1 VSVRPSLRLERSLLR
16 AGHNFVGG
24 IDEVGRGPLAGPIVV
39 GLVVVSPETP
49 AAPPGVRD
57 SKATKRVERPNLV
70 TLINEWAWSTTASV
84 DAQFIDTFGLTAALR
99 ECVAIAIRSSVAAGM
114 EPSALILD
122 GNFNYCDPTMDA
134 DVVLRK
140 RADQYSS
147 SVSAASVVAKFERD
161 EFMCQRAIEFPG
173 YGWERNSGYGT
184 KEHLYAIR
192 SMGLT
197 PLHRRS
203 FCH

>member
-1 VSVRPSLRLERSLLR
+1 
-16 AGHNFVGG
+16 
-24 IDEVGRGPLAGPIVV
+24 
-39 GLVVVSPETP
+39 
-49 AAPPGVRD
+49 
-57 SKATKRVERPNLV
+57 
-70 TLINEWAWSTTASV
+70 
-84 DAQFIDTFGLTAALR
+84 
-99 ECVAIAIRSSVAAGM
+99 
-114 EPSALILD
+114 
-122 GNFNYCDPTMDA
+122 MDA